1 MHTGTYYLNNTGS
14 KWAVFDST
22 GRRETQTFTTKAG
35 KQITRRVN
43 YYEAFG
49 NFATANISYK
59 GRKISVFLD
68 TILED

>member
-1 MHTGTYYLNNTGS
+1 MRNGTYYLNNTGHRWVILENG
-14 KWAVFDST
+14 KRNRIT
-22 GRRETQTFTTKAG
+22 LTTKSG
-35 KQITRRVN
+35 KEITRSVN

-59 GRKISVFLD
+59 GRKINVFSD

>member
-1 MHTGTYYLNNTGS
+1 MRNGTYYLNNTGHRWVILENG
-14 KWAVFDST
+14 KRNRIT
-22 GRRETQTFTTKAG
+22 LTTKLG
-35 KQITRRVN
+35 KEITRSVN

-59 GRKISVFLD
+59 GRKINVFSD